1 MLDVLRLRLDTC
13 NLRGLSSVSPSSS
26 IFKLTHVFFFST
38 GQPNWNIIWWKVLYA
53 TNQIK

>member
-1 MLDVLRLRLDTC
+1 MLNVLRLRLDTC

-26 IFKLTHVFFFST
+26 IFKLTHVFFST
-38 GQPNWNIIWWKVLYA
+38 GRPNWNIIWWKVLYA

>member
-1 MLDVLRLRLDTC
+1 MLDVLRLILDTC
-13 NLRGLSSVSPSSS
+13 NLRGLSSVSPNSS

-38 GQPNWNIIWWKVLYA
+38 GRPNWNIIWWKVLYA